1 MFDTVNHKIL
11 TKKLELCGIK
21 GCHLRWFE
29 SYLSNRKE
37 FMTYGDKKT
46 NLKTVTCG
54 VPQDSILGPLLSLIF
69 LNDLYKVTK
78 YLDPAMFADDTNLYS
93 HKNIKIL
100 FKIADSE
107 LKLVN
112 EAKTKY
118 VLFHKVTMFDSLP
131 LLLPTMTFNNIEIKG
146 ENSVKCVGVIIDETL
161 TWKNHIEFVENKIF
175 KNFLSLFTFVQKP
188 SENLFLLHS
197 HLHQS
202 WLYCLG

>member
-1 MFDTVNHKIL
+1 
-11 TKKLELCGIK
+11 
-21 GCHLRWFE
+21 
-29 SYLSNRKE
+29 
-37 FMTYGDKKT
+37 MTYGDKKT

-161 TWKNHIEFVENKIF
+161 TWKNHIEFVENKIS
-175 KNFLSLFTFVQKP
+175 KNLLSSFTFVQKP

-202 WLYCLG
+202 W